1 MKFGL
6 QRIEAMLGQLN
17 TQDTPQAR
25 MANVSLK
32 SASLNASKS
41 DASTVHPS
49 TAHTSTPPESSPS
62 PQALAPQALAPQA
75 APLALPKNKAVS
87 VSSHRHA
94 TNPDLAITLLK
105 DVESKVVGWQ
115 LELEQVIL
123 QIQAIYVEGPIVEGW
138 LESQANDNN
147 LVASAASMATLR
159 HGDVDRLMEYVEAIC
174 QPNSASG
181 SASGS
186 SPVTP
191 PSLDESRSHVQAHV
205 QTDAQ
210 ADSRADSRTDYRL
223 CGLDADG
230 QVWCRPCPAQQVP
243 YVSLA
248 IARYQKLRI
257 LLSKKQTLENRLNQ
271 LIQSLTLL
279 SGQIQKG

>member
-147 LVASAASMATLR
+147 LVSSA
-159 HGDVDRLMEYVEAIC
+159 
-174 QPNSASG
+174 ASG
-181 SASGS
+181 SASGA